1 MNETKNISGQLY
13 VVSAP
18 SGAGKTSLV
27 KALVEANADLAVSV
41 SHTTRPKRPGEVD
54 GINYHFVSVAE
65 FNDLKEQGGFFEWAQ
80 VFDNFYG
87 TSKQGVITQLNQGMD
102 VILEIDWQGAA
113 QVKQHMPDAVTIFI
127 LPPSTAALRERLT
140 GRGQDDSSVIER
152 RMQSARDE
160 ISHYGEADYVVLNDR
175 FETALID
182 LQAIIKSQRLSQR
195 HQSMRLTS
203 VINDLLG

>member
-1 MNETKNISGQLY
+1 MNETENISGQLY

-41 SHTTRPKRPGEVD
+41 SHTTRAKRPGEVD

-87 TSKQGVITQLNQGMD
+87 TSKQGVIKQLNQGMD

>member
-1 MNETKNISGQLY
+1 MNETENISGQLY

-87 TSKQGVITQLNQGMD
+87 TSKQGVIKQLNQGLD

-113 QVKQHMPDAVTIFI
+113 QVKLHMPDAVTIFI

>member
-87 TSKQGVITQLNQGMD
+87 TSKQGVIKQLNQGLD

>member
-1 MNETKNISGQLY
+1 MNETENISGQLY

-41 SHTTRPKRPGEVD
+41 SHTTRAKRPGEVD

-113 QVKQHMPDAVTIFI
+113 QVKQHMPDAVAIFI